1 MTVRTVSSRILLLS
15 LSLLVS
21 GFIAAHAPSLTH
33 AQSAGASSSTAAA
46 TSAIQS
52 QIDAHNQQ
60 IAALQQQ
67 ISQYQQQLNTLG
79 AQHQTLQTAIKSI
92 DVSRQQTSTQIQVT
106 QNQIEASNLKLQEL
120 SGQITQTQYQIQLD
134 KQSIAQ
140 SIRDVNEADQDSL
153 IERFFESGSLAD
165 AWTSADAA
173 LTVNDALHTN
183 ANKLAG
189 VTEQLGSQKQDVS
202 STHDQLS
209 QLDTQL
215 TTQQK
220 QLDVNKAAKNQLLAQ
235 TKNQESSYQ
244 SLISQK
250 KAQESQFETE
260 LNSLQTQLK
269 SVGQASIPIAQTS
282 ALAWPV
288 SASFMAGCASKASA
302 LGNSHCITQYFGN
315 TPFATANPSVYNGM
329 GHDGLDIGMPIGTPV
344 QAALTGTVIGTGDT
358 DLYHSPTTGAQ
369 CYSFG
374 NWIMLQHAN
383 GLDTLYAHLSQI
395 DVSKGQSV
403 TTGTVIGYSGMT
415 GYATGPHLHFGVY
428 ASAGVQIMDLGK
440 FRGSGGT
447 PCTDGGAILPV
458 APTNAYLNP
467 LSYLPL

>member
-1 MTVRTVSSRILLLS
+1 MTVRTLCSRVLLLS
-15 LSLLVS
+15 LCLLVS
-21 GFIAAHAPSLTH
+21 GFIAAHAPAFTY
-33 AQSAGASSSTAAA
+33 AQTADTSGD

-60 IAALQQQ
+60 IADLEKQ

-92 DVSRQQTSTQIQVT
+92 DVSRQQTQTQIQVT
-106 QNQIEASNLKLQEL
+106 QNKVAASNLKLQEL

-140 SIRDVNEADQDSL
+140 SIRDVNISDQDTL
-153 IERFFESGSLAD
+153 IERILAADNLAD
-165 AWTSADAA
+165 AWSDADAA
-173 LTVNDALHTN
+173 LSVSDALRAN
-183 ANKLAG
+183 ANNLAG
-189 VTEQLGSQKQDVS
+189 VTQQLATQKQDVS
-202 STHDQLS
+202 STHDQLA
-209 QLDTQL
+209 QLDSQL

-220 QLDVNKAAKNQLLAQ
+220 QLDVNKAEKAKLLTQ
-235 TKNQESSYQ
+235 TKSQESSYQ
-244 SLISQK
+244 SLITQK
-250 KAQESQFETE
+250 KAQEKVFETE
-260 LNSLQTQLK
+260 LNTLQSQLK
-269 SVGQASIPIAQTS
+269 SVGQSSIPVVQTG

-288 SASFMAGCASKASA
+288 SATFMASCASKASA

-315 TPFATANPSVYNGM
+315 TPFATANASIYNGM

-344 QAALTGTVIGTGDT
+344 QAALSGTVLGTGNT

-374 NWIMLQHAN
+374 KWVMIKHAN
-383 GLDTLYAHLSQI
+383 GLATLYAHLSSI
-395 DVSKGQSV
+395 GVSAGQSV
-403 TTGTVIGYSGMT
+403 TTGQVIGYSGMT

-467 LSYLPL
+467 LSYLGS

>member
-1 MTVRTVSSRILLLS
+1 MNVRTVSSRVLFLS
-15 LSLLVS
+15 VSLLVS
-21 GFIAAHAPSLTH
+21 GFIAAHAPAYTY
-33 AQSAGASSSTAAA
+33 AQATASAADK
-46 TSAIQS
+46 SALQS

-60 IAALQQQ
+60 IANLQSQ
-67 ISQYQQQLNTLG
+67 IAQYQQQLNALG

-92 DVSRQQTSTQIQVT
+92 DISRQQTSTQIQVT
-106 QNQIEASNLKLQEL
+106 QNKIAASNLKLQEL

-140 SIRDVNEADQDSL
+140 SIRDVNEADQDTM
-153 IERFFESGSLAD
+153 IERIFAAGNISD

-173 LTVNDALHTN
+173 LSVNNALRVN
-183 ANKLAG
+183 ANNLAG
-189 VTEQLGSQKQDVS
+189 VTQQLSSQKQDVS
-202 STHDQLS
+202 ATHDQLS
-209 QLDTQL
+209 QLSTQL
-215 TTQQK
+215 NTQQK
-220 QLDVNKAAKNQLLAQ
+220 QLDVNKAAKSQLLTQ
-235 TKNQESSYQ
+235 TKSQESSYQ
-244 SLISQK
+244 SLIAQK
-250 KAQESQFETE
+250 KAQEKIFENE
-260 LNSLQTQLK
+260 LNQLQSKLK
-269 SVGQASIPIAQTS
+269 SVGQSSIPTTQS
-282 ALAWPV
+282 GALAWPV
-288 SASFMAGCASKASA
+288 SDSFLASCAGKASA

-315 TPFATANPSVYNGM
+315 TPFATANASVYNGM

-344 QAALTGTVIGTGDT
+344 QAALAGTVLGTGNT

-374 NWIMLQHAN
+374 KWVMIKHAN
-383 GLDTLYAHLSQI
+383 GLATLYAHLSSI
-395 DVSKGQSV
+395 GVSAGEGV
-403 TTGTVIGYSGMT
+403 TTGEVIGYSGMT

-467 LSYLPL
+467 LSYLPA